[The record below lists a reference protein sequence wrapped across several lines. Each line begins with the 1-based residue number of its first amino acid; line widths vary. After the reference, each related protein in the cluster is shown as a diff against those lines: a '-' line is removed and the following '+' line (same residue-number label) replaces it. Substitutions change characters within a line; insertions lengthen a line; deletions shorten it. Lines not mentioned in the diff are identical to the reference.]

1 MTFRMHDDSSPFVR
15 PFAIEGKQ
23 PDYQRPRDR
32 HRDHGLV
39 LLHPQNDLSA
49 RVAVL
54 TQLMRTTRFR
64 KRKDPVEHN
73 LDIARVDQRGDFG

>member
-1 MTFRMHDDSSPFVR
+1 MTVRMHDDSSPFVS
-15 PFAIEGKQ
+15 PFAIDRKQ

-39 LLHPQNDLSA
+39 LLHPQNDLST

>member
-23 PDYQRPRDR
+23 PDYQHPRDR

-39 LLHPQNDLSA
+39 LLHPQNDLST

-64 KRKDPVEHN
+64 KGKDPVEHN